1 MCDKEHYH
9 QLEGR
14 VDKLEED
21 TKCHEAVSRER
32 FASYDKSM
40 GMLITIFKW
49 VFGAMFIVLLIQM
62 FTVIYGA
69 IGEKGL
75 HSVQHAVQETVH

>member
-1 MCDKEHYH
+1 MCDKAHYEE
-9 QLEGR
+9 LEGR

-21 TKCHEAVSRER
+21 AKCHEIISKER
-32 FASYDKSM
+32 FSNYDKSM
-40 GMLITIFKW
+40 CNIITIFKW

-69 IGEKGL
+69 VGEKGL
-75 HSVQHAVQETVH
+75 HSVQHAVKETVH

>member
-21 TKCHEAVSRER
+21 TKCHEAISKEK
-32 FASYDKSM
+32 FSNYDKSM

-69 IGEKGL
+69 IAEKGL
-75 HSVQHAVQETVH
+75 HSVQHAVHETVH